1 MSKQEIQLTLRLT
14 PQEIFTIDNF
24 IFESDELASVVEAFC
39 LEKSLIFSIFGE
51 SPEWAKPI

>member
-39 LEKSLIFSIFGE
+39 LEK
-51 SPEWAKPI
+51 KPGG